1 MEQAP
6 GGYPGARCR
15 PHKTACRMSGS
26 GKTQLCQRQCPGRGN
41 DDACRDER
49 GGSPSRSEIH
59 DSPSAREHP
68 GEDHEDESAQH
79 AESAQSDPDKDARCA
94 GIGGACQILV
104 DGSPGVSRS
113 NVRIEE
119 CARHEQ

>member
-1 MEQAP
+1 MLAEI
-6 GGYPGARCR
+6 
-15 PHKTACRMSGS
+15 
-26 GKTQLCQRQCPGRGN
+26 QRRLPELEPYFTVWDCAVPNSCTLKKPDLLYETWLWYVQIEV
-41 DDACRDER
+41 DEW
-49 GGSPSRSEIH
+49 
-59 DSPSAREHP
+59 